1 MPEVAYFE
9 GHLDAG
15 KTLVVDYHE
24 DGTAV
29 VDSEAIRELL
39 ELSGCKELWTHA
51 PRS

>member
-1 MPEVAYFE
+1 MAEVAYFE
-9 GHLDAG
+9 GYLDSG